1 MARNNSSN
9 FSDDD
14 DYLMAS
20 EGGSLDAEFT
30 ESGTAG
36 LQSTTDEGLFS
47 EGIAQQQGQ
56 AATQTRTQQTTAQS
70 QQADLPTSMHD
81 KRGNQPR

>member
-20 EGGSLDAEFT
+20 EGGALDAEFIET
-30 ESGTAG
+30 GTAG
-36 LQSTTDEGLFS
+36 LQPDDALFS
-47 EGIAQQQGQ
+47 EGSAQQQGS

-70 QQADLPTSMHD
+70 QQTDLPTSMHD